1 MEEENG
7 VVIIVGAGPSGLGVA
22 GCLSR
27 LSIPYIILEREDCY
41 ASLWNKYAYDRLHF
55 HLRKQFCHLPHIP
68 FPSDFPNYV
77 PKTLFLQYLND
88 YVSHFQIRPLYRRTV
103 EFLVVATGE
112 TANPFVPEIKGL
124 DGFAGEILHS
134 TQFKSGKEFKNKK
147 VLVVGS
153 GNSGMEIALD
163 LSNYDAKTS
172 IIVRSP
178 VHFVSRE
185 IVYLAL
191 ILLKYLPLKMVDS
204 VVVMLSKFAYGDLNK
219 YGIKR
224 PSEGP
229 FYMKVKYGKYPVIDV
244 GTFNK
249 IKTGEIQVLSAEV
262 ESVENDVVLLK
273 NGKSY
278 QFDAI
283 VFCTGFKRSTNLW
296 LKNGNKAKPARD
308 LGSFTT
314 TYLHNFRAAKIKY
327 HLEVNATPQLS
338 PPTVVHVLW
347 KPLALS
353 DLEMNVDANK
363 KIIGVGVVVRDTYV
377 LVVVALS
384 KLIIANF
391 ASYGGQSAL
400 SQFELGPSVAIAYNT
415 NGDRGIDGFLCF
427 KSSL

>member
-103 EFLVVATGE
+103 ESAIYDDASAKWSVKARYVLNNNNDDDDDDDDYEIEEYSSRFLVVATGE

-204 VVVMLSKFAYGDLNK
+204 VVVMLSKFVYGDLNK

-296 LKNGNKAKPARD
+296 LKGD
-308 LGSFTT
+308 D
-314 TYLHNFRAAKIKY
+314 YLLNNDGIPKVSYPNHWKGKKGLYCVGLSRRGLYGATEDAQNIANDIK
-327 HLEVNATPQLS
+327 LMM
-338 PPTVVHVLW
+338 
-347 KPLALS
+347 S
-353 DLEMNVDANK
+353 DLQNDVTKN
-363 KIIGVGVVVRDTYV
+363 
-377 LVVVALS
+377 
-384 KLIIANF
+384 
-391 ASYGGQSAL
+391 
-400 SQFELGPSVAIAYNT
+400 
-415 NGDRGIDGFLCF
+415 
-427 KSSL
+427 